1 MLFIYLLIFI
11 IIIIIYKYLSSIYII
26 LNGINKRTHMAID
39 HTRLAKSKLHII
51 VCSAKILIT

>member
-1 MLFIYLLIFI
+1 MLFIYLLIF
-11 IIIIIYKYLSSIYII
+11 IIIIYKYLSSIYII

-51 VCSAKILIT
+51 VCSAKIFIT